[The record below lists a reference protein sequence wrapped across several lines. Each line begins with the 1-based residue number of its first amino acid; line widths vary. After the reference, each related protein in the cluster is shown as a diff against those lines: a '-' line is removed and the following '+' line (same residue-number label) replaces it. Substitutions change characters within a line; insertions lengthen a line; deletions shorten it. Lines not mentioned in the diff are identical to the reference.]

1 MQLVSLTPLYTL
13 SRSTGTGQLALAL
26 ALAARTSAAAS
37 EAASSTSSSST
48 LRTRLSAEACSS
60 VLKMESNVL
69 LVLHQLCPHPPRRDS
84 LPSLVLSF
92 FFVSFYSIILYTLPV
107 GHFIA
112 SDSVFSVV
120 YGSLGTF

>member
-1 MQLVSLTPLYTL
+1 MLYVAARVTHTTLHPLEKY
-13 SRSTGTGQLALAL
+13 RHKHWQLALAL
-26 ALAARTSAAAS
+26 ALAVRTSAEAS

-84 LPSLVLSF
+84 FPSLVLSF
-92 FFVSFYSIILYTLPV
+92 FFC
-107 GHFIA
+107 
-112 SDSVFSVV
+112 
-120 YGSLGTF
+120 

>member
-1 MQLVSLTPLYTL
+1 MLYVAARVTHTTLHPLEKY
-13 SRSTGTGQLALAL
+13 RHKHWQLALAL
-26 ALAARTSAAAS
+26 AVRTSAEAS

-84 LPSLVLSF
+84 FPFLFLSF
-92 FFVSFYSIILYTLPV
+92 FFLLASTLLFCILLLWVT
-107 GHFIA
+107 
-112 SDSVFSVV
+112 
-120 YGSLGTF
+120 SLSQTVCS